1 MDSDEVVVAPLIFGV
16 VGVLVS
22 PTLSRTELTE
32 EVLLFDAVS
41 KSRFFNL
48 EVSEALLSN
57 NFPNETLKM
66 ESVGTLGVERSNPPY
81 IISCLS

>member
-1 MDSDEVVVAPLIFGV
+1 MDYDEVVVAPLIFGV

-48 EVSEALLSN
+48 EVSEALL
-57 NFPNETLKM
+57 
-66 ESVGTLGVERSNPPY
+66 
-81 IISCLS
+81 